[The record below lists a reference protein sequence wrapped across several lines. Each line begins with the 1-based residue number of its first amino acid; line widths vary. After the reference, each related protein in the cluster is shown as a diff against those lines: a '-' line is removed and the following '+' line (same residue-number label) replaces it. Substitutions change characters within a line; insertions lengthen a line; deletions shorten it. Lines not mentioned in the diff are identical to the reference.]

1 MMIDSLYPRTK
12 NDLINAI
19 QRMKIERIEIID
31 GYSPEQ
37 EQELILLAKGMSQG
51 VHDLTIIMVRS

>member
-1 MMIDSLYPRTK
+1 MIDSLYPRTK

-37 EQELILLAKGMSQG
+37 EQELMLLAKGMSQG
-51 VHDLTIIMVRS
+51 VDDLTIIMARS